1 MKLIAIATAVF
12 SLLVASASASMASA
26 LPGFLAT
33 PNAKITFEEYTTVLE
48 EVCLTGK
55 PDYCQRLAF
64 KLQREKD
71 AGATKPRSDR
81 LHQAALDYYQK
92 QCDAAD
98 LVACQ
103 NVSIIYQVG
112 YGRPIDVA
120 NTALSHQQFQKLAHT
135 LCDNKDALGC
145 FYVSDALNG
154 TGNPDYDPNKAKK
167 LSDLSVEYFARDCAN
182 KNAKACELLA
192 NRYNNGQRYGGYI
205 PYDIQRAAALF
216 DSGCQY
222 GNADACI
229 TLGNI
234 YKFGSGVKTDKNKAA
249 HYDQKG
255 CDLESAISC
264 SNLLSGGRASSG
276 IKWTKEQK
284 MTLQDKVSL
293 LARRNCS
300 IGKLPDCS
308 LLKFK

>member
-12 SLLVASASASMASA
+12 SLLIASASMASA
-26 LPGFLAT
+26 LPGFVAA
-33 PNAKITFEEYTTVLE
+33 PDAKITFEEYMTVLE

-55 PDYCQRLAF
+55 PDYCQHLAF
-64 KLQREKD
+64 VLQRGKD
-71 AGATKPRSDR
+71 AGATKARSDR
-81 LHQAALDYYQK
+81 LHQAALDHYQK

-103 NVSIIYQVG
+103 NVSIIFQVG
-112 YGRPIDVA
+112 YGRPIDIPNA
-120 NTALSHQQFQKLAHT
+120 ELSGQHFQKLART

-145 FYVSDALNG
+145 FYVSNALNG
-154 TGNPDYDPNKAKK
+154 TGNADYDPNKAKK
-167 LSDLSVEYFARDCAN
+167 ISDLSVEYFARDCAN

-192 NRYNNGQRYGGYI
+192 HRYYNGQRFGGYI
-205 PYDIQRAAALF
+205 PYDIPRAIALF

-222 GNADACI
+222 GNPDACI

-234 YKFGSGVKTDKNKAA
+234 YKLGSGVKTDKNKAA
-249 HYDQKG
+249 LYDQKG

-284 MTLQDKVSL
+284 KTLQDEVSR

-300 IGKLPDCS
+300 TGKLPDCS
-308 LLKFK
+308 LLKLK